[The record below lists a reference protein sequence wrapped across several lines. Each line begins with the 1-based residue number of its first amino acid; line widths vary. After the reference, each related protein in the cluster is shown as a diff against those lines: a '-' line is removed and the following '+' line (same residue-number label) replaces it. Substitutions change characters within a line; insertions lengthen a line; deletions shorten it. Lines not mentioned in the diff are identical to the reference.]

1 MSIVDKM
8 LKWWD
13 SGLQALAPPKKTWA
27 PPRPPRKYEEPIMKT
42 WIIVFLNSPNQ
53 TVTAARMDNSG
64 GAITFYVGDKAIA
77 QFQSAEVVG
86 VEEKS

>member
-13 SGLQALAPPKKTWA
+13 SGL
-27 PPRPPRKYEEPIMKT
+27 RMNEDPIMTT
-42 WIIVFLNSPNQ
+42 WVIVFLNSPNQ

-64 GAITFYVGDKAIA
+64 GAITFYVGDKTIA

-86 VEEKS
+86 VEVKP